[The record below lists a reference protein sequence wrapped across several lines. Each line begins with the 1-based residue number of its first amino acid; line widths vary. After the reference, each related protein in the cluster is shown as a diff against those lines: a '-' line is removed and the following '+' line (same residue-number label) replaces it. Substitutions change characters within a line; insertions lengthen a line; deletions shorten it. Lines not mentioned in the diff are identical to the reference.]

1 MKKFIAILI
10 CLMLTGSAIFAMNP
24 YYDPFYTTEDIFTS
38 PARFTEQQE
47 ISPFGFEIN
56 TFGAVDYLS
65 YLSNPVNKLSEDEYV
80 DSLYDYFYSIDNWT
94 RQLYEDE
101 FEKVFSFDISN
112 LPSMPRDTMSEEQ
125 MDVYVS
131 QMRAYLS
138 DSFNNRFDSTHK
150 AVAVYNA
157 IQNDLL
163 DDEKLYSDVNLSL
176 SLHGGASYSN
186 GFAWRI
192 KADAGFMTPEN
203 MLSNQKSVI
212 AFDVRADVAYA
223 FNILS
228 DKFSVGVALDVLAG
242 GQARISNNDLLAA
255 RFEDDILFAFTG
267 DPNFTLDMGLG
278 FGLNFGGMYRQNETL
293 AFTLDLT
300 NVASFRKYY
309 YLDVND
315 LSGSYDGF
323 DEMDVYYQPM
333 DLVLKALWDYGP
345 YHLVV
350 EFSDVINQ
358 VIWDREVSGYDYNFF
373 AIPKL
378 GFTYDINEDFSI
390 NTHLGYSKLS
400 FGIDFHNF
408 TVEASTSLNKLGFGL
423 SVGYSI

>member
-1 MKKFIAILI
+1 MKKFIAIIIMLI
-10 CLMLTGSAIFAMNP
+10 ISFGAVFAMTP
-24 YYDPFYTTEDIFTS
+24 YYDPFYTTDDIFTS

-80 DSLYDYFYSIDNWT
+80 DALYDYFYSVDNWT
-94 RQLYEDE
+94 NLIYSD
-101 FEKVFSFDISN
+101 FESIFGFDRNNI
-112 LPSMPRDTMSEEQ
+112 PSAPASSMSQAQ
-125 MDVYVS
+125 MEVYVS
-131 QMRAYLS
+131 QMRAYLL

-157 IQNDLL
+157 IQKDLL
-163 DDEKLYSDVNLSL
+163 DDEKLYGDVNLSL
-176 SLHGGASYSN
+176 SLYGGASYSN

-203 MLSNQKSVI
+203 MLSNQKSAI
-212 AFDVRADVAYA
+212 AFDVRADFAYA

-228 DKFSVGVALDVLAG
+228 EKFSVGVALDVLAG
-242 GQARISNNDLLAA
+242 GQALISNNGLLAA
-255 RFEDDILFAFTG
+255 RFEDNILLAFTD

-293 AFTLDLT
+293 AFTLDFT

-309 YLDVND
+309 SLNNADFV
-315 LSGSYDGF
+315 GVYDGF
-323 DEMDVYYQPM
+323 DEMDVYYQPI
-333 DLVLKALWDYGP
+333 DLVLKALWDCGP

-358 VIWDREVSGYDYNFF
+358 IIWDREVSGYDYNFF

>member
-1 MKKFIAILI
+1 MKKFIAVII
-10 CLMLTGSAIFAMNP
+10 IFVVSFGAVYAMTP
-24 YYDPFYTTEDIFTS
+24 YYDPFYTTDDIFTS
-38 PARFTEQQE
+38 PARFVEKPE

-65 YLSNPVNKLSEDEYV
+65 YLSNPLNKLSEDEYV
-80 DSLYDYFYSIDNWT
+80 DALYDILYNADLDFWSKNSTLLSSIFDFDGFTWT
-94 RQLYEDE
+94 VPTNEAQLAQLQADL
-101 FEKVFSFDISN
+101 K
-112 LPSMPRDTMSEEQ
+112 
-125 MDVYVS
+125 
-131 QMRAYLS
+131 A
-138 DSFNNRFDSTHK
+138 SFNNRFDSTHK

-157 IQNDLL
+157 IQSDLL

-176 SLHGGASYSN
+176 TLHGGASYSN

-203 MLSNQKSVI
+203 MFSNQKSVI
-212 AFDVRADVAYA
+212 AFDVRADFAYA

-228 DKFSVGVALDVLAG
+228 EKFSVGVALDVLAG
-242 GQARISNNDLLAA
+242 GQALISNNGLLAA
-255 RFEDDILFAFTG
+255 RFKDNILLAFTD

-378 GFTYDINEDFSI
+378 GFSYDINEDFSI

>member
-1 MKKFIAILI
+1 MKKILLI
-10 CLMLTGSAIFAMNP
+10 SFVFMFLISAVFAMTP
-24 YYDPFYTTEDIFTS
+24 YYDPFYTTDDIFTS
-38 PARFTEQQE
+38 PAKFTEQPE

-80 DSLYDYFYSIDNWT
+80 DAIYDYFYSVDNWT
-94 RQLYEDE
+94 SQIYDD
-101 FEKVFSFDISN
+101 FDSVFKFDKNNIPAKPDS
-112 LPSMPRDTMSEEQ
+112 SMSEEQ
-125 MDVYVS
+125 MNVYVS
-131 QMRAYLS
+131 QMREYLA

-157 IQNDLL
+157 IQSDLL
-163 DDEKLYSDVNLSL
+163 DDEKLYGDVNLSL
-176 SLHGGASYSN
+176 TLHGGASYSN

-212 AFDVRADVAYA
+212 AFDVRADFAYA

-228 DKFSVGVALDVLAG
+228 EKFSVGVALDVLAG
-242 GQARISNNDLLAA
+242 GQARITNNGLISA
-255 RFEDDILFAFTG
+255 RFEDDILSAFSG
-267 DPNFTLDMGLG
+267 DENFTLDMGLG

-309 YLDVND
+309 ALDYED
-315 LSGSYDGF
+315 LAGEYDGF
-323 DEMDVYYQPM
+323 DEKDVYYQPM

>member
-1 MKKFIAILI
+1 MKKFITIIFIL
-10 CLMLTGSAIFAMNP
+10 LFSGSVVFAMTP
-24 YYDPFYTTEDIFTS
+24 YYDPFYTTDDIFTS
-38 PARFTEQQE
+38 PARFTEQPE
-47 ISPFGFEIN
+47 ISPFGFEFN

-80 DSLYDYFYSIDNWT
+80 DALYDILYNADLDFWSKNTSLISSIFDFDGHTWT
-94 RQLYEDE
+94 APTNEAQLAQ
-101 FEKVFSFDISN
+101 
-112 LPSMPRDTMSEEQ
+112 L
-125 MDVYVS
+125 
-131 QMRAYLS
+131 RADLE
-138 DSFNNRFDSTHK
+138 DSFNNRFNSTHK

-157 IQNDLL
+157 IQKNLL
-163 DDEKLYSDVNLSL
+163 DDEKLYGDVNLSL
-176 SLHGGASYSN
+176 TLHGGASYSN
-186 GFAWRI
+186 GFAWRL

-203 MLSNQKSVI
+203 MFSNQKSVI
-212 AFDVRADVAYA
+212 AFDVRADFAYA

-228 DKFSVGVALDVLAG
+228 EKFSVGVALDVLAV
-242 GQARISNNDLLAA
+242 GQALISNNGLLAA
-255 RFEDDILFAFTG
+255 RFKDNILLAFTD

-408 TVEASTSLNKLGFGL
+408 IVEASTSLNKLGFGL

>member
-1 MKKFIAILI
+1 MKKILLIIIFILSFNIRTFAESGFVAILNVPVGLSI
-10 CLMLTGSAIFAMNP
+10 GIPIGVHVGETLNKLDVNAGVNTKLGYMFDFGKLGFTPLLELGYSYDTYGYSYFQQVRMDGSSIRVSLN
-24 YYDPFYTTEDIFTS
+24 ES
-38 PARFTEQQE
+38 
-47 ISPFGFEIN
+47 IN
-56 TFGAVDYLS
+56 THSIQIGLIPKF
-65 YLSNPVNKLSEDEYV
+65 N
-80 DSLYDYFYSIDNWT
+80 IDN
-94 RQLYEDE
+94 
-101 FEKVFSFDISN
+101 F
-112 LPSMPRDTMSEEQ
+112 
-125 MDVYVS
+125 
-131 QMRAYLS
+131 
-138 DSFNNRFDSTHK
+138 
-150 AVAVYNA
+150 A
-157 IQNDLL
+157 I
-163 DDEKLYSDVNLSL
+163 
-176 SLHGGASYSN
+176 
-186 GFAWRI
+186 
-192 KADAGFMTPEN
+192 
-203 MLSNQKSVI
+203 
-212 AFDVRADVAYA
+212 
-223 FNILS
+223 
-228 DKFSVGVALDVLAG
+228 
-242 GQARISNNDLLAA
+242 
-255 RFEDDILFAFTG
+255 
-267 DPNFTLDMGLG
+267 GLG

-309 YLDVND
+309 FLNNADFAEE
-315 LSGSYDGF
+315 YDGF

>member
-1 MKKFIAILI
+1 MKKILLLSFVFMFLI
-10 CLMLTGSAIFAMNP
+10 SAVFAMNP
-24 YYDPFYTTEDIFTS
+24 YYDPFYTTDDIFTS
-38 PARFTEQQE
+38 PARFVEQPE

-65 YLSNPVNKLSEDEYV
+65 YLSNPVNKISEEKYV
-80 DSLYDYFYSIDNWT
+80 DALYEYFYSVDTWT
-94 RQLYEDE
+94 NQIYDDFEDI
-101 FEKVFSFDISN
+101 FRFDGNN
-112 LPSMPRDTMSEEQ
+112 LPPKGEYSSMSQAQ

-131 QMRAYLS
+131 KVRAYLS

-157 IQNDLL
+157 IQKDLL
-163 DDEKLYSDVNLSL
+163 DDEKLYGDVNLSL
-176 SLHGGASYSN
+176 TIHGGASYSN

-203 MLSNQKSVI
+203 MFSNQNSVI
-212 AFDVRADVAYA
+212 AFDVRADFAYA

-228 DKFSVGVALDVLAG
+228 EKFSIGVALDVLAG
-242 GQARISNNDLLAA
+242 GQARISNNDLISA
-255 RFEDDILFAFTG
+255 RFDDEILNSFADDT
-267 DPNFTLDMGLG
+267 FTLDMGLG

-309 YLDVND
+309 YLDKTD
-315 LSGSYDGF
+315 LAGKYDGF

-358 VIWDREVSGYDYNFF
+358 MIWDREVSGYDYNFF

>member
-1 MKKFIAILI
+1 MKKILLLSLVFMFLI
-10 CLMLTGSAIFAMNP
+10 SAVFAMTP
-24 YYDPFYTTEDIFTS
+24 YYDPFYTTDDIFTS
-38 PARFTEQQE
+38 PARFVEQPE

-56 TFGAVDYLS
+56 TFSAVDYLS
-65 YLSNPVNKLSEDEYV
+65 YLSNPVNKFSEEKYV
-80 DSLYDYFYSIDNWT
+80 DAVYEYFYSVDTWT
-94 RQLYEDE
+94 SQIYDD
-101 FEKVFSFDISN
+101 FEYIFRFDRNN
-112 LPSMPRDTMSEEQ
+112 LPSELDYSSMSQSQ

-157 IQNDLL
+157 IQKDLL

-212 AFDVRADVAYA
+212 AFDVRADFGYA

-228 DKFSVGVALDVLAG
+228 EKFSIGVALDVLAG
-242 GQARISNNDLLAA
+242 GQARITNNGLISARFKDDMLLA
-255 RFEDDILFAFTG
+255 FSG
-267 DPNFTLDMGLG
+267 DENFTLDMGLG

-309 YLDVND
+309 ALDYED
-315 LSGSYDGF
+315 LAGEYDGF
-323 DEMDVYYQPM
+323 DEKDVYYQPI

>member
-1 MKKFIAILI
+1 MKKVIAVITILVVSF
-10 CLMLTGSAIFAMNP
+10 GAVYAMTP
-24 YYDPFYTTEDIFTS
+24 YYDPFYTTDDIFTS
-38 PARFTEQQE
+38 PARFTEQPE

-80 DSLYDYFYSIDNWT
+80 DALYDTFYSVDNWT
-94 RQLYEDE
+94 PYIYSD
-101 FEKVFSFDISN
+101 FESVFGFDGNNI
-112 LPSMPRDTMSEEQ
+112 PSAPNSSMSQAQ
-125 MDVYVS
+125 MEVYVS

-138 DSFNNRFDSTHK
+138 DSFNNRFDSSHK

-157 IQNDLL
+157 IQKDLL
-163 DDEKLYSDVNLSL
+163 DDEKLFGDVNLSL
-176 SLHGGASYSN
+176 TLHGGASYSN

-203 MLSNQKSVI
+203 MLSNQKSAI
-212 AFDVRADVAYA
+212 AFDVRADFAYA

-228 DKFSVGVALDVLAG
+228 EKFSVGVALDVLAG
-242 GQARISNNDLLAA
+242 GQALISNNGLLAA
-255 RFEDDILFAFTG
+255 RFDDNILLAFTD

-278 FGLNFGGMYRQNETL
+278 FGLNFGGMYRQSETL

-408 TVEASTSLNKLGFGL
+408 TVEASTSLNRLGFGL

>member
-1 MKKFIAILI
+1 MKKFITVIMILAV
-10 CLMLTGSAIFAMNP
+10 SASAVFAMTP
-24 YYDPFYTTEDIFTS
+24 YYDPFYTTNDIFTS
-38 PARFTEQQE
+38 PARFVEQPE

-80 DSLYDYFYSIDNWT
+80 DALYDILYNADLGFWSKNSTLLSSIFDFDDFTWTAPTNEAHLAQLQANLENSFY
-94 RQLYEDE
+94 
-101 FEKVFSFDISN
+101 K
-112 LPSMPRDTMSEEQ
+112 
-125 MDVYVS
+125 
-131 QMRAYLS
+131 
-138 DSFNNRFDSTHK
+138 RFDSTHK

-163 DDEKLYSDVNLSL
+163 DDERLYGDVNLSL
-176 SLHGGASYSN
+176 TLHGGASYSN

-203 MLSNQKSVI
+203 MFSHQKSAI
-212 AFDVRADVAYA
+212 AFDVRADFAYA

-228 DKFSVGVALDVLAG
+228 EKFSVGVALDVLAG
-242 GQARISNNDLLAA
+242 GQARITNNGLISA
-255 RFEDDILFAFTG
+255 RFKDDILLAFSG
-267 DPNFTLDMGLG
+267 DSFTLDMGLG

-309 YLDVND
+309 SLNYTD
-315 LSGSYDGF
+315 LAGKYDGF

-378 GFTYDINEDFSI
+378 GFTYDINEDFCI

>member
-1 MKKFIAILI
+1 MKKFIAIIFILLFSVI
-10 CLMLTGSAIFAMNP
+10 SVFAMTP
-24 YYDPFYTTEDIFTS
+24 YYDPFYTTDDIFTS
-38 PARFTEQQE
+38 PARFTEQPE

-56 TFGAVDYLS
+56 TFSAVDYLS
-65 YLSNPVNKLSEDEYV
+65 YLSDPVNKLSEDEYV
-80 DSLYDYFYSIDNWT
+80 DALYDILYNADLDFWRNNSDLLKTIFDFDGFTWT
-94 RQLYEDE
+94 APTNEAQLAQVQADL
-101 FEKVFSFDISN
+101 K
-112 LPSMPRDTMSEEQ
+112 
-125 MDVYVS
+125 
-131 QMRAYLS
+131 A
-138 DSFNNRFDSTHK
+138 SFNNRFDSTHK

-157 IQNDLL
+157 IQKDLI
-163 DDEKLYSDVNLSL
+163 DDENLYSDVNLSL

-203 MLSNQKSVI
+203 MLSNQKSAI
-212 AFDVRADVAYA
+212 SFDVRADFAYA

-228 DKFSVGVALDVLAG
+228 EKFSVGVALDVLAG
-242 GQARISNNDLLAA
+242 GQARISNNGLLAA
-255 RFEDDILFAFTG
+255 RFEDNILLAFTD

-309 YLDVND
+309 YLDVGD
-315 LSGSYDGF
+315 LSGNYDGF

-345 YHLVV
+345 YHLMV

>member
-1 MKKFIAILI
+1 MKKFTIILI
-10 CLMLTGSAIFAMNP
+10 ALIFTVSATFAMTP
-24 YYDPFYTTEDIFTS
+24 YFDPFYTTDDIFTS
-38 PARFTEQQE
+38 PARFTEQPE

-65 YLSNPVNKLSEDEYV
+65 YLSNPVNKLSEDKYV
-80 DSLYDYFYSIDNWT
+80 DALYDILYNADLDFWAKNSTLLSSIFDFDGFTWT
-94 RQLYEDE
+94 APTNEAQLAQLQADL
-101 FEKVFSFDISN
+101 K
-112 LPSMPRDTMSEEQ
+112 
-125 MDVYVS
+125 
-131 QMRAYLS
+131 A
-138 DSFNNRFDSTHK
+138 SFNNRFDSTHK

-157 IQNDLL
+157 IQSDLL
-163 DDEKLYSDVNLSL
+163 DDEKLYGNVNLSL
-176 SLHGGASYSN
+176 TLHGGASYSN

-203 MLSNQKSVI
+203 MLSNQKSAI
-212 AFDVRADVAYA
+212 AFDVRADFAYA

-228 DKFSVGVALDVLAG
+228 EKFSVGVALDVLAG
-242 GQARISNNDLLAA
+242 GQARISNNGLLAA
-255 RFEDDILFAFTG
+255 RFEDNILLAFTD

>member
-1 MKKFIAILI
+1 MKKILLI
-10 CLMLTGSAIFAMNP
+10 SFVFMFLISAAFAMTP
-24 YYDPFYTTEDIFTS
+24 YYDPFYTTDDIFTS
-38 PARFTEQQE
+38 PARFTEQPE
-47 ISPFGFEIN
+47 ISPFGFEVN
-56 TFGAVDYLS
+56 TFSAVDYLS

-80 DSLYDYFYSIDNWT
+80 DAIYDYFYSVDNWT
-94 RQLYEDE
+94 NQIYDD
-101 FEKVFSFDISN
+101 FDSVFKFDRNNIPAKPDS
-112 LPSMPRDTMSEEQ
+112 SMSEEQ
-125 MDVYVS
+125 MNVYVS
-131 QMRAYLS
+131 QMREYLL

-157 IQNDLL
+157 IQSDLL
-163 DDEKLYSDVNLSL
+163 DDEKLYGDVNLSL
-176 SLHGGASYSN
+176 TLHGGASYSN

-212 AFDVRADVAYA
+212 AFDVRADFAYA

-228 DKFSVGVALDVLAG
+228 EKFSVGVALDVLAG
-242 GQARISNNDLLAA
+242 GQARISNNGLLAA
-255 RFEDDILFAFTG
+255 RFEDDILLAFSG

-309 YLDVND
+309 ALDYED
-315 LSGSYDGF
+315 LAGEYDGF

-423 SVGYSI
+423 SIGYSI

>member
-1 MKKFIAILI
+1 MKKFIAIIIILI
-10 CLMLTGSAIFAMNP
+10 ISFGAVFAMTP

-38 PARFTEQQE
+38 PARFTEQPE

-80 DSLYDYFYSIDNWT
+80 DALYDYFYSVDNWT
-94 RQLYEDE
+94 SSLHGQLSEILD
-101 FEKVFSFDISN
+101 FDINNIPNAPSATM
-112 LPSMPRDTMSEEQ
+112 LPEQ
-125 MDVYVS
+125 MAFYVT
-131 QMRAYLS
+131 QMREYLS
-138 DSFNNRFDSTHK
+138 DSFYNRFDSAHK

-157 IQNDLL
+157 IQKDLL

-176 SLHGGASYSN
+176 TIHGGASYSN

-228 DKFSVGVALDVLAG
+228 EKFSVGVALDVLAG
-242 GQARISNNDLLAA
+242 GQARISNNGLLAA
-255 RFEDDILFAFTG
+255 RFEDNILLAFTD

-309 YLDVND
+309 YLDVGD
-315 LSGSYDGF
+315 LSGNYDGF

>member
-1 MKKFIAILI
+1 MKKSLTIFVILFF
-10 CLMLTGSAIFAMNP
+10 TVSTVFAMTP
-24 YYDPFYTTEDIFTS
+24 YYDPFYTTDDIFTS
-38 PARFTEQQE
+38 PARFVEQPE

-80 DSLYDYFYSIDNWT
+80 DALYDILYNADLDFWSSNSDLLKAIFDFDGHSWT
-94 RQLYEDE
+94 TPSNEAQL
-101 FEKVFSFDISN
+101 IQ
-112 LPSMPRDTMSEEQ
+112 L
-125 MDVYVS
+125 
-131 QMRAYLS
+131 RADLE

-157 IQNDLL
+157 IQSDLL
-163 DDEKLYSDVNLSL
+163 DDEKLYGDVNLSL

-192 KADAGFMTPEN
+192 KADAGFLTPEN

-212 AFDVRADVAYA
+212 AFDVRADFAYA

-242 GQARISNNDLLAA
+242 GQARISNNGLLAA
-255 RFEDDILFAFTG
+255 RFKDNILLAFTD

-293 AFTLDLT
+293 AFTLDFT

-309 YLDVND
+309 SLNNADFV
-315 LSGSYDGF
+315 GVYDGF
-323 DEMDVYYQPM
+323 DEMDVYYQPI

>member
-1 MKKFIAILI
+1 MKKNAIVLVLLI
-10 CLMLTGSAIFAMNP
+10 CVVSSGFAMTP
-24 YYDPFYTTEDIFTS
+24 YYDPFYTTDDIFTS
-38 PARFTEQQE
+38 PARFIEQPE

-65 YLSNPVNKLSEDEYV
+65 YLSNPVNKLSEGEYV
-80 DSLYDYFYSIDNWT
+80 DALYDYFYSVDDWT
-94 RQLYEDE
+94 NSLHGQLGE
-101 FEKVFSFDISN
+101 VLNFDKNN
-112 LPSMPRDTMSEEQ
+112 LPDAPSATMRPEQ
-125 MDVYVS
+125 MAFYVT
-131 QMRAYLS
+131 QMREYLS

-157 IQNDLL
+157 IQKDLL

-176 SLHGGASYSN
+176 TIHGGASYSN

-212 AFDVRADVAYA
+212 AFDVRADVGYA

-228 DKFSVGVALDVLAG
+228 EKFSVGVALDVLAG
-242 GQARISNNDLLAA
+242 GQARISNNGLLAA
-255 RFEDDILFAFTG
+255 RFEDNILLAFTD

-309 YLDVND
+309 YLDTTD
-315 LSGSYDGF
+315 LAGAYDGF

-390 NTHLGYSKLS
+390 NTHLGYSRLS

-423 SVGYSI
+423 SIGYSI

>member
-1 MKKFIAILI
+1 MKRCAVALFVLVFSV
-10 CLMLTGSAIFAMNP
+10 SASFAMKP
-24 YYDPFYTTEDIFTS
+24 YFDPFYTSADIFTS
-38 PARFTEQQE
+38 PARFVEQPE

-56 TFGAVDYLS
+56 TFGAADYLS

-80 DSLYDYFYSIDNWT
+80 GALYDILYNADLDFWSNNSSLLKAVFDFDGFTWT
-94 RQLYEDE
+94 VPSNEAQL
-101 FEKVFSFDISN
+101 VQ
-112 LPSMPRDTMSEEQ
+112 L
-125 MDVYVS
+125 
-131 QMRAYLS
+131 RADLS
-138 DSFNNRFDSTHK
+138 DSFSNRFDSTHK

-163 DDEKLYSDVNLSL
+163 DDEKLYGDVSFSL
-176 SLHGGASYSN
+176 TLHGGASYSN
-186 GFAWRI
+186 GFAWRV
-192 KADAGFMTPEN
+192 KGDAGFMTSEN
-203 MLSNQKSVI
+203 LLENGNSVI
-212 AFDVRADVAYA
+212 AFDLRADVGYA
-223 FNILS
+223 FNILTER
-228 DKFSVGVALDVLAG
+228 FSIGVSLNAIAG
-242 GQARISNNDLLAA
+242 GQAIIADKGLVSARFDDNILLA
-255 RFEDDILFAFTG
+255 FTA
-267 DPNFTLDMGLG
+267 DPDFTLDMGLG
-278 FGLNFGGMYRQNETL
+278 FGLNFGSMYRQNEYL

-309 YLDVND
+309 SLDVSD
-315 LSGSYDGF
+315 LAGAYDGF

-333 DLVLKALWDYGP
+333 DLVLKALWDYER

-358 VIWDREVSGYDYNFF
+358 IIWDREVSGYDYNFF

-390 NTHLGYSKLS
+390 NTHFGYSRLS

-408 TVEASTSLNKLGFGL
+408 TVEASASLNKLGFGL

>member
-1 MKKFIAILI
+1 MKKILLI
-10 CLMLTGSAIFAMNP
+10 SFVFMFLISATFAMTP
-24 YYDPFYTTEDIFTS
+24 YYDPFYTTDDIFTS
-38 PARFTEQQE
+38 PAKFTEQPE

-80 DSLYDYFYSIDNWT
+80 DAIYDYFYSVNNWT
-94 RQLYEDE
+94 SQIYDD
-101 FEKVFSFDISN
+101 FDSVFKFDKNNIPAKPDS
-112 LPSMPRDTMSEEQ
+112 SMSEEQ
-125 MDVYVS
+125 MNVYVS
-131 QMRAYLS
+131 QMREYLS

-157 IQNDLL
+157 IQSDLL
-163 DDEKLYSDVNLSL
+163 DDEKLYGDVNLSL
-176 SLHGGASYSN
+176 TLHGGASYSN

-212 AFDVRADVAYA
+212 AFDVRADFAYA

-228 DKFSVGVALDVLAG
+228 EKFSVGVALDVLAG
-242 GQARISNNDLLAA
+242 GQARISNNGLLAA
-255 RFEDDILFAFTG
+255 RFEDNILRAFT
-267 DPNFTLDMGLG
+267 DDQNFTLDMGLG

-309 YLDVND
+309 YLDVGD

-423 SVGYSI
+423 SIGYSI

>member
-1 MKKFIAILI
+1 MKKFITILVVLI
-10 CLMLTGSAIFAMNP
+10 LSVSIVFAMTP
-24 YYDPFYTTEDIFTS
+24 YYDPFYTTDDIFTS
-38 PARFTEQQE
+38 PARFVEPPE

-56 TFGAVDYLS
+56 TFAAVDYLS

-80 DSLYDYFYSIDNWT
+80 DALYDT
-94 RQLYEDE
+94 LYNADLD
-101 FEKVFSFDISN
+101 FWNNNPRLLGLIFSFDDSN
-112 LPSMPRDTMSEEQ
+112 NIPTVPTNDTQ
-125 MDVYVS
+125 LA
-131 QMRAYLS
+131 QLRAYLS

-157 IQNDLL
+157 IQSDLL
-163 DDEKLYSDVNLSL
+163 DDEKIYGDVNLSL

-192 KADAGFMTPEN
+192 KADAGFKTPEN
-203 MLSNQKSVI
+203 MLSNQKSSI
-212 AFDVRADVAYA
+212 AFDVRADFAYA

-228 DKFSVGVALDVLAG
+228 EKFSVGVALDVLAG
-242 GQARISNNDLLAA
+242 GQARITNNGLISA
-255 RFEDDILFAFTG
+255 RFNDDILLAFSG
-267 DPNFTLDMGLG
+267 DKNFTLDMGLG

-309 YLDVND
+309 SLNSADFVD
-315 LSGSYDGF
+315 GYDGF

>member
-1 MKKFIAILI
+1 MKKLITIILTLI
-10 CLMLTGSAIFAMNP
+10 FVVSAVFAMTP
-24 YYDPFYTTEDIFTS
+24 YYDPFYTTDDIFTS
-38 PARFTEQQE
+38 PARFVEQPE

-80 DSLYDYFYSIDNWT
+80 DALYYILYNADLDFWNNNPRLLSSL
-94 RQLYEDE
+94 
-101 FEKVFSFDISN
+101 FSFDDSN
-112 LPSMPRDTMSEEQ
+112 NIPTTPTNDTQ
-125 MDVYVS
+125 LA
-131 QMRAYLS
+131 QLRAYLS

-157 IQNDLL
+157 IQKDLL
-163 DDEKLYSDVNLSL
+163 DDEKLYGDVNLSL
-176 SLHGGASYSN
+176 TLHGGASYSN
-186 GFAWRI
+186 GFAWRL

-212 AFDVRADVAYA
+212 AFDVRADFAYA

-228 DKFSVGVALDVLAG
+228 EKFSVGVSLDLLAG
-242 GQARISNNDLLAA
+242 GQARISNNDLISA
-255 RFEDDILFAFTG
+255 RFEDEILNSFA
-267 DPNFTLDMGLG
+267 DDAFTLDMGLG

-309 YLDVND
+309 YLDKTD
-315 LSGSYDGF
+315 LAGAYDGF

>member
-1 MKKFIAILI
+1 MKRFTIILI
-10 CLMLTGSAIFAMNP
+10 ALIFSVSAIFAMTP
-24 YYDPFYTTEDIFTS
+24 YYDPFYTTDDIFTS
-38 PARFTEQQE
+38 PARFTEQPE

-65 YLSNPVNKLSEDEYV
+65 YLSNPENKLSEDEYV
-80 DSLYDYFYSIDNWT
+80 DALYDI
-94 RQLYEDE
+94 LYNADLD
-101 FEKVFSFDISN
+101 FWSKNSSLLSSVFSFDGFTWVAPTN
-112 LPSMPRDTMSEEQ
+112 EAQLAQLRADLEE
-125 MDVYVS
+125 
-131 QMRAYLS
+131 
-138 DSFNNRFDSTHK
+138 SFNNRFDSTYK

-163 DDEKLYSDVNLSL
+163 DDGKLYSDVNLSL
-176 SLHGGASYSN
+176 TLHGGASYSN

-212 AFDVRADVAYA
+212 AFDVRADFAYA

-228 DKFSVGVALDVLAG
+228 EKFSVGVALDVLAG
-242 GQARISNNDLLAA
+242 GQARISNNGLLSA
-255 RFEDDILFAFTG
+255 RFKDDILLAFSG
-267 DPNFTLDMGLG
+267 DNFTLDMGLG
-278 FGLNFGGMYRQNETL
+278 FGLNFGGMYRQSETL

-309 YLDVND
+309 SLDYTD
-315 LSGSYDGF
+315 LAGEYDGF

>member
-1 MKKFIAILI
+1 MKKFTIILI
-10 CLMLTGSAIFAMNP
+10 ALIFTASTVFAMTP
-24 YYDPFYTTEDIFTS
+24 YFDPFYTTDDIFTS
-38 PARFTEQQE
+38 PARFTEQPE

-80 DSLYDYFYSIDNWT
+80 DALYDILYNADLDFWSKNSTLLSSVFDFDGFTWT
-94 RQLYEDE
+94 APTNEAQLAQLQADLE
-101 FEKVFSFDISN
+101 
-112 LPSMPRDTMSEEQ
+112 
-125 MDVYVS
+125 
-131 QMRAYLS
+131 A
-138 DSFNNRFDSTHK
+138 SFNDRFDSTHK

-228 DKFSVGVALDVLAG
+228 EKFSVGVALDVLAG
-242 GQARISNNDLLAA
+242 GQARISNNGLLAA
-255 RFEDDILFAFTG
+255 RFEDNILLAFTD

>member
-1 MKKFIAILI
+1 MKKFIAVITILVVSF
-10 CLMLTGSAIFAMNP
+10 GAVYAMTP
-24 YYDPFYTTEDIFTS
+24 YYDPFYTTDDIFTS
-38 PARFTEQQE
+38 PARFVEQPE

-80 DSLYDYFYSIDNWT
+80 DALYNILYNADLDFWSNNSDLLKAIFDFDGFTWT
-94 RQLYEDE
+94 APKNEAQLAQLQADL
-101 FEKVFSFDISN
+101 K
-112 LPSMPRDTMSEEQ
+112 
-125 MDVYVS
+125 
-131 QMRAYLS
+131 A
-138 DSFNNRFDSTHK
+138 SFNNRFDSTHK

-157 IQNDLL
+157 IQSDLL
-163 DDEKLYSDVNLSL
+163 DNEKLYSDVNLSL
-176 SLHGGASYSN
+176 NLHGGASYSN

-212 AFDVRADVAYA
+212 AFDVRADVGYA

-228 DKFSVGVALDVLAG
+228 EKFSVGVALDVLAG
-242 GQARISNNDLLAA
+242 GQARISNNGLLAA
-255 RFEDDILFAFTG
+255 RFKDNILLAFTD

-378 GFTYDINEDFSI
+378 GFTYDINEDFCI

>member
-1 MKKFIAILI
+1 MKKIIAVTIALILSFG
-10 CLMLTGSAIFAMNP
+10 TGFAMTP
-24 YYDPFYTTEDIFTS
+24 YYDPFYTTDDIFTS
-38 PARFTEQQE
+38 PARFIEQPK

-56 TFGAVDYLS
+56 TFSAVDYLS
-65 YLSNPVNKLSEDEYV
+65 YLSNPENKLSEDEYV
-80 DSLYDYFYSIDNWT
+80 DALYDYFYSVDNWT
-94 RQLYEDE
+94 NLIYSD
-101 FEKVFSFDISN
+101 FESVFGFDRNN
-112 LPSMPRDTMSEEQ
+112 LPSAPTPSMSQTQ
-125 MDVYVS
+125 MEVYVS

-157 IQNDLL
+157 IQRDLL
-163 DDEKLYSDVNLSL
+163 DDEKLYGDVNLSL
-176 SLHGGASYSN
+176 SLHGGASYPN

-212 AFDVRADVAYA
+212 AFDVRADVGYA

-228 DKFSVGVALDVLAG
+228 EKFSVGVALDVLAG
-242 GQARISNNDLLAA
+242 GQARISNNGLLAT

-373 AIPKL
+373 ASPKL

-408 TVEASTSLNKLGFGL
+408 TVE
-423 SVGYSI
+423 GYSI

>member
-1 MKKFIAILI
+1 MKKIIAVTIALILSFG
-10 CLMLTGSAIFAMNP
+10 TGFAMTP
-24 YYDPFYTTEDIFTS
+24 YYDPFYTTDDIFTS
-38 PARFTEQQE
+38 PARFIEQPK

-56 TFGAVDYLS
+56 TFSAVDYLS
-65 YLSNPVNKLSEDEYV
+65 YLSNPENKLSEDEYV
-80 DSLYDYFYSIDNWT
+80 DALYDYFYSVDNWT
-94 RQLYEDE
+94 NLIYSD
-101 FEKVFSFDISN
+101 FESVFGFDRNN
-112 LPSMPRDTMSEEQ
+112 LPSAPTPSMSQTQ
-125 MDVYVS
+125 MEVYVS

-157 IQNDLL
+157 IQRDLL
-163 DDEKLYSDVNLSL
+163 DDEKLYGDVNLSL
-176 SLHGGASYSN
+176 SLHGGASYPN

-212 AFDVRADVAYA
+212 AFDVRADVGYA

-228 DKFSVGVALDVLAG
+228 EKFSVGVALDVLAG
-242 GQARISNNDLLAA
+242 GQARISNNGLLAT

>member
-1 MKKFIAILI
+1 MNKLKTILFTLI
-10 CLMLTGSAIFAMNP
+10 FSTTSLFAMTP
-24 YYDPFYTTEDIFTS
+24 YYDPFYTTDDIFTS
-38 PARFTEQQE
+38 PARFIEQPE

-80 DSLYDYFYSIDNWT
+80 DALYDYFYSVDNWSN
-94 RQLYEDE
+94 QIYDD
-101 FEKVFSFDISN
+101 FESVFVFDKNNI
-112 LPSMPRDTMSEEQ
+112 PSAPASSMSQAQ
-125 MDVYVS
+125 MEVYVS

-157 IQNDLL
+157 IQSDLL

-176 SLHGGASYSN
+176 TLHGGASYSN

-203 MLSNQKSVI
+203 MFSNQNSVI
-212 AFDVRADVAYA
+212 AFDVRADFAYA

-228 DKFSVGVALDVLAG
+228 EKFSVGVALDVLAG
-242 GQARISNNDLLAA
+242 GQALISNNGLLAA
-255 RFEDDILFAFTG
+255 RFKDNILLAFTD

>member
-1 MKKFIAILI
+1 MKKLISILFTIIYIAFSV
-10 CLMLTGSAIFAMNP
+10 SAVFAMTP
-24 YYDPFYTTEDIFTS
+24 YYDPFYTTDDIFTS
-38 PARFTEQQE
+38 PARFTEQPE

-80 DSLYDYFYSIDNWT
+80 DALYDILYNANLNFWSRNPSLLTSIFDFDNRENVPAT
-94 RQLYEDE
+94 PANEAQLAQL
-101 FEKVFSFDISN
+101 K
-112 LPSMPRDTMSEEQ
+112 
-125 MDVYVS
+125 
-131 QMRAYLS
+131 AYLE

-157 IQNDLL
+157 IQNDIL

-212 AFDVRADVAYA
+212 AFDVRADFAYA

-228 DKFSVGVALDVLAG
+228 EKFSVGVALDVLAG
-242 GQARISNNDLLAA
+242 GQARISNNGLLAA
-255 RFEDDILFAFTG
+255 RFEDNILLAFTD

-315 LSGSYDGF
+315 LSVEYDGF

>member
-1 MKKFIAILI
+1 MKKILLI
-10 CLMLTGSAIFAMNP
+10 SFVFMFLISAVFAMAP
-24 YYDPFYTTEDIFTS
+24 YYDPFYTTDDIFTS
-38 PARFTEQQE
+38 PARFTEQPE

-56 TFGAVDYLS
+56 TFSAVDYLS

-80 DSLYDYFYSIDNWT
+80 DAIYDIFYSVDNWT
-94 RQLYEDE
+94 SQIYDD
-101 FEKVFSFDISN
+101 FDSVFKFDRNNIPTKPDS
-112 LPSMPRDTMSEEQ
+112 SMSQEQ
-125 MDVYVS
+125 MSVYVS
-131 QMRAYLS
+131 QMREYLS

-163 DDEKLYSDVNLSL
+163 DDEKLYGDVNLSL
-176 SLHGGASYSN
+176 TLHGGASYAN

-192 KADAGFMTPEN
+192 KSNAGFMTPEN

-212 AFDVRADVAYA
+212 AFDVRADFAYA

-228 DKFSVGVALDVLAG
+228 EKFSVGVALDVLAG
-242 GQARISNNDLLAA
+242 GQARITNNGLTSA
-255 RFEDDILFAFTG
+255 RFEDDILLAFSG

-309 YLDVND
+309 ALDYED
-315 LSGSYDGF
+315 LADEYDGF
-323 DEMDVYYQPM
+323 DEIDVYYQPM

>member
-1 MKKFIAILI
+1 MKKFIAIIIILI
-10 CLMLTGSAIFAMNP
+10 ISFGAVFAMTP

-56 TFGAVDYLS
+56 TFGAVDFLS

-80 DSLYDYFYSIDNWT
+80 DALYNILYNADLDFWSNNSDLLDAIFDFDGNTWIVPENEA
-94 RQLYEDE
+94 QLAQ
-101 FEKVFSFDISN
+101 
-112 LPSMPRDTMSEEQ
+112 L
-125 MDVYVS
+125 
-131 QMRAYLS
+131 RADLEA
-138 DSFNNRFDSTHK
+138 SFNNRFDSTHK

-157 IQNDLL
+157 IQKDLL

-203 MLSNQKSVI
+203 MYSNQKSAI
-212 AFDVRADVAYA
+212 AFDVRADFAYA

-228 DKFSVGVALDVLAG
+228 EKFSIGVALDVLAG
-242 GQARISNNDLLAA
+242 GQARISNNGLLAA
-255 RFEDDILFAFTG
+255 RFEDNILRAFT
-267 DPNFTLDMGLG
+267 DDQNFTLDMGLG

>member
-1 MKKFIAILI
+1 MKKFTTILI
-10 CLMLTGSAIFAMNP
+10 SLTLTVSAVFAMTP

-38 PARFTEQQE
+38 PARFVEQPE

-80 DSLYDYFYSIDNWT
+80 DALYDYFYSVDDWT
-94 RQLYEDE
+94 NSLHGQLGE
-101 FEKVFSFDISN
+101 VLNFDKNN
-112 LPSMPRDTMSEEQ
+112 LPDAPSATMRPEQ
-125 MDVYVS
+125 MAFYVT
-131 QMRAYLS
+131 QMREYLS

-157 IQNDLL
+157 IQKDLL
-163 DDEKLYSDVNLSL
+163 DDEKLYGDVNLSL
-176 SLHGGASYSN
+176 TIHGGASYSN

-212 AFDVRADVAYA
+212 AFDVRADFGYA

-228 DKFSVGVALDVLAG
+228 EKFSVGVSLDLLAG
-242 GQARISNNDLLAA
+242 GQARISNNDLVKA
-255 RFEDDILFAFTG
+255 RFDDNILLAFTN
-267 DPNFTLDMGLG
+267 DDFTLDMGLG

-309 YLDVND
+309 FLNNADFAEE
-315 LSGSYDGF
+315 YDGF

-358 VIWDREVSGYDYNFF
+358 MIWDREVSGYDYNFF

>member
-1 MKKFIAILI
+1 MEELQLQEVSSKLEDLKQVI
-10 CLMLTGSAIFAMNP
+10 GSFSQLLKAENQALKEFNV
-24 YYDPFYTTEDIFTS
+24 E
-38 PARFTEQQE
+38 
-47 ISPFGFEIN
+47 
-56 TFGAVDYLS
+56 AVS
-65 YLSNPVNKLSEDEYV
+65 
-80 DSLYDYFYSIDNWT
+80 SLYEQKTKIVAAY
-94 RQLYEDE
+94 R
-101 FEKVFSFDISN
+101 
-112 LPSMPRDTMSEEQ
+112 SMSAFFIKSPQS
-125 MDVYVS
+125 
-131 QMRAYLS
+131 L
-138 DSFNNRFDSTHK
+138 
-150 AVAVYNA
+150 
-157 IQNDLL
+157 DLL

-203 MLSNQKSVI
+203 MFSHQKSAI
-212 AFDVRADVAYA
+212 AFDVRADFAYA

-228 DKFSVGVALDVLAG
+228 EKFSVGVALDVLAG
-242 GQARISNNDLLAA
+242 GQARITNNGLISA
-255 RFEDDILFAFTG
+255 RFKDDILLAFSG
-267 DPNFTLDMGLG
+267 DSFTLDMGLG

-309 YLDVND
+309 SLNYTD
-315 LSGSYDGF
+315 LAGKYDGF

>member
-1 MKKFIAILI
+1 MKKFIAFITILI
-10 CLMLTGSAIFAMNP
+10 VSFGVVFAMTP
-24 YYDPFYTTEDIFTS
+24 YYDPFYTTDDIFTS
-38 PARFTEQQE
+38 PARFTEQPE

-80 DSLYDYFYSIDNWT
+80 DALYDILYNADLDFWRNNSDLLKTIFDFDGFTWT
-94 RQLYEDE
+94 APTNEAQLAQLQADL
-101 FEKVFSFDISN
+101 K
-112 LPSMPRDTMSEEQ
+112 
-125 MDVYVS
+125 
-131 QMRAYLS
+131 A
-138 DSFNNRFDSTHK
+138 SFNNRFDSTHK

-157 IQNDLL
+157 IQKDLL

-203 MLSNQKSVI
+203 MLSNQKSSI
-212 AFDVRADVAYA
+212 AFDVRADFAYA

-228 DKFSVGVALDVLAG
+228 EKFSVGVALDVLAG
-242 GQARISNNDLLAA
+242 GQARISNNDLVKA
-255 RFEDDILFAFTG
+255 RFDDNILLAFTN
-267 DPNFTLDMGLG
+267 DDFTLDMGLG

-309 YLDVND
+309 YLDKTD
-315 LSGSYDGF
+315 LAGAYDGF
-323 DEMDVYYQPM
+323 NEMDVYYQPM

-390 NTHLGYSKLS
+390 NTHLGYSKQS

>member
-1 MKKFIAILI
+1 MKKFITIIIILVVS
-10 CLMLTGSAIFAMNP
+10 LEAVFAMTP
-24 YYDPFYTTEDIFTS
+24 YYDPFYRTDDIFTS
-38 PARFTEQQE
+38 PARFVEQPE

-56 TFGAVDYLS
+56 TFGSVDYLS

-80 DSLYDYFYSIDNWT
+80 DALYDYFYSVDNWT
-94 RQLYEDE
+94 SSLHGQLSEILD
-101 FEKVFSFDISN
+101 FDIN
-112 LPSMPRDTMSEEQ
+112 NIPNAPSVTMPPEQ
-125 MDVYVS
+125 MAFYVT
-131 QMRAYLS
+131 QMREYLS
-138 DSFNNRFDSTHK
+138 DSFYNRFDSTHK

-157 IQNDLL
+157 IQKDLL

-176 SLHGGASYSN
+176 TIHGGASYSN

-203 MLSNQKSVI
+203 MLSNQKSAI
-212 AFDVRADVAYA
+212 AFDVRADFAYA

-242 GQARISNNDLLAA
+242 GQARISNNGLLAA
-255 RFEDDILFAFTG
+255 RFEDNILLAFTD

-309 YLDVND
+309 SLNSADFVD
-315 LSGSYDGF
+315 GYDGF

>member
-1 MKKFIAILI
+1 MKKFTIILI
-10 CLMLTGSAIFAMNP
+10 ALIFTASTVFAMTP
-24 YYDPFYTTEDIFTS
+24 YFDPFYTTDDIFTS
-38 PARFTEQQE
+38 PARFTEQPE

-80 DSLYDYFYSIDNWT
+80 DALYDILYNADLDFWSKNSTLLSSIFDFDGFTWT
-94 RQLYEDE
+94 APTNEAQLAQLQADLE
-101 FEKVFSFDISN
+101 
-112 LPSMPRDTMSEEQ
+112 
-125 MDVYVS
+125 
-131 QMRAYLS
+131 A
-138 DSFNNRFDSTHK
+138 SFNDRFDSTHK

-228 DKFSVGVALDVLAG
+228 EKFSVGVALDVLAG
-242 GQARISNNDLLAA
+242 GQARISNNGLLAA
-255 RFEDDILFAFTG
+255 RFEDNILLAFTD

>member
-1 MKKFIAILI
+1 MKKFTTILI
-10 CLMLTGSAIFAMNP
+10 FLIFIVSAVFAMTP
-24 YYDPFYTTEDIFTS
+24 YYDPFYNTDDIFTS
-38 PARFTEQQE
+38 PARFVEQPE

-56 TFGAVDYLS
+56 TYGAVDYLS

-80 DSLYDYFYSIDNWT
+80 DALYDILYNADLDFWHNNSDLLDVIFDFDGFTWT
-94 RQLYEDE
+94 APTNEAQLAQLQADL
-101 FEKVFSFDISN
+101 K
-112 LPSMPRDTMSEEQ
+112 
-125 MDVYVS
+125 
-131 QMRAYLS
+131 A
-138 DSFNNRFDSTHK
+138 SFNNRFDSTHK

-157 IQNDLL
+157 IQKDLL

-212 AFDVRADVAYA
+212 AFDVRADVGYA

-228 DKFSVGVALDVLAG
+228 EKFSVGVALDVLAG
-242 GQARISNNDLLAA
+242 GQALISNNGLLAA
-255 RFEDDILFAFTG
+255 RFEDNILLAFTD

-278 FGLNFGGMYRQNETL
+278 FGLNFGGMYRQSETL

-309 YLDVND
+309 YLDVGD

>member
-1 MKKFIAILI
+1 M
-10 CLMLTGSAIFAMNP
+10 TP
-24 YYDPFYTTEDIFTS
+24 YYDPFYTTDDIFTS
-38 PARFTEQQE
+38 PARFVEQPE

-56 TFGAVDYLS
+56 TFGDADYLS

-80 DSLYDYFYSIDNWT
+80 GALYDILYNADLDFWSNNSSLLKAVFDFDGFTWT
-94 RQLYEDE
+94 VPSNEAQL
-101 FEKVFSFDISN
+101 VQ
-112 LPSMPRDTMSEEQ
+112 L
-125 MDVYVS
+125 
-131 QMRAYLS
+131 RADLS
-138 DSFNNRFDSTHK
+138 DSFSNRFDSTHK

-163 DDEKLYSDVNLSL
+163 DDEKLYGDVNFSL
-176 SLHGGASYSN
+176 TLHGGASYSN
-186 GFAWRI
+186 GFAWRV
-192 KADAGFMTPEN
+192 KGDAGFMTSEN
-203 MLSNQKSVI
+203 LLENGNSVI
-212 AFDVRADVAYA
+212 AFDLRADVGYA
-223 FNILS
+223 FNILTER
-228 DKFSVGVALDVLAG
+228 FSIGVSLNAIAG
-242 GQARISNNDLLAA
+242 GQAIIADKGLVSARFDDNILLA
-255 RFEDDILFAFTG
+255 FTA
-267 DPNFTLDMGLG
+267 DPDFTLDMGLG
-278 FGLNFGGMYRQNETL
+278 FGLNFGSMYRQNEYL

-309 YLDVND
+309 SLDVSD
-315 LSGSYDGF
+315 LAGAYDGF

-333 DLVLKALWDYGP
+333 DLVLKALWDYER

-358 VIWDREVSGYDYNFF
+358 IIWDREVSGYDYNFF

-390 NTHLGYSKLS
+390 NTHLGYSRLS

-408 TVEASTSLNKLGFGL
+408 TVEASASLNKLGFGL

>member
-1 MKKFIAILI
+1 MKKFTTILI
-10 CLMLTGSAIFAMNP
+10 SLMLTVSAVFAMTP
-24 YYDPFYTTEDIFTS
+24 YYDPFYSTDDIFTS
-38 PARFTEQQE
+38 PARFVEHPE

-56 TFGAVDYLS
+56 AFGAVDYLS
-65 YLSNPVNKLSEDEYV
+65 YLSNPVNKLSEGEYV
-80 DSLYDYFYSIDNWT
+80 DALYDYFYSVDNWT
-94 RQLYEDE
+94 SSLQGQLSEILN
-101 FEKVFSFDISN
+101 FDIN
-112 LPSMPRDTMSEEQ
+112 NIPNAPSATMPPEQ
-125 MDVYVS
+125 MVFYVT
-131 QMRAYLS
+131 QMREYLS
-138 DSFNNRFDSTHK
+138 DSFYNRFDSTHK
-150 AVAVYNA
+150 SVAVYNA

-163 DDEKLYSDVNLSL
+163 DDEKLYGDVNLSL
-176 SLHGGASYSN
+176 SLYGGASYSN

-212 AFDVRADVAYA
+212 AFDVRADVGYA

-228 DKFSVGVALDVLAG
+228 EKFSVGVALDVLAG
-242 GQARISNNDLLAA
+242 GQARISNNDLVKA
-255 RFEDDILFAFTG
+255 RFDDNILLAFTN
-267 DPNFTLDMGLG
+267 DDFTLDMGLG

-309 YLDVND
+309 SLNNADFAEE
-315 LSGSYDGF
+315 YDGF

>member
-1 MKKFIAILI
+1 MKKFIAFITILI
-10 CLMLTGSAIFAMNP
+10 VSFGVVFAMTP
-24 YYDPFYTTEDIFTS
+24 YYDPFYTTDDIFTS
-38 PARFTEQQE
+38 PARFTEQPE

-80 DSLYDYFYSIDNWT
+80 DALYDILYNADLDFWRNNSDLLKTIFDFDGFTWT
-94 RQLYEDE
+94 APTNEAQLAQLQADL
-101 FEKVFSFDISN
+101 K
-112 LPSMPRDTMSEEQ
+112 
-125 MDVYVS
+125 
-131 QMRAYLS
+131 A
-138 DSFNNRFDSTHK
+138 SFNNRFDSTHK

-157 IQNDLL
+157 IQKDLL

-203 MLSNQKSVI
+203 MLSNQKSSI
-212 AFDVRADVAYA
+212 AFDVRADFAYA

-228 DKFSVGVALDVLAG
+228 EKFSVGVALDVLAG
-242 GQARISNNDLLAA
+242 GQARISNNDLVKA
-255 RFEDDILFAFTG
+255 RFDDNILLAFTN
-267 DPNFTLDMGLG
+267 DDFTLDMGLG

-309 YLDVND
+309 YLDKTD
-315 LSGSYDGF
+315 LAGAYDGF
-323 DEMDVYYQPM
+323 NEMDVYYQPM